1 MVATNHMWPSSYLNG
16 GEAGKETFRAL
27 SDMIVHLNN
36 ERQHKERF
44 HENWI
49 FLVFGRYFGLPCFTF
64 WSTTG
69 LPWTTPD
76 FYYLLS

>member
-1 MVATNHMWPSSYLNG
+1 MLIYILKKTFYGRTDGRTTQNYSSKPHKIEQVLT
-16 GEAGKETFRAL
+16 AF
-27 SDMIVHLNN
+27 
-36 ERQHKERF
+36 KERF